1 MTSQER
7 VITAFNRKE
16 PDRVPA
22 VLYGECVGYV
32 PSIEALLKEKCGG
45 RPPRDYFNFD
55 ITSFSITP
63 TRKQTDFT
71 PYLAEADD
79 NTTIDEWGVGWKQ
92 GSYLHYAQILHPL
105 EGADAATVRNYP
117 FPDLDQPY
125 RYKGVKSKVEAI
137 HKRGLA
143 ASYFA
148 GSIFETSWYMRGMD
162 QLFVDMVTEPAL
174 AHFLLERITEIVVAS
189 AEHLAAA
196 DVDLII
202 LGDDIAMQ
210 TGMLMS
216 LDMWREF
223 LKPRLKRIIE
233 AAKKVNPDALVF
245 YHSDGKVWDAIPEL
259 IEAGVDVLNPI
270 QPDCM
275 DPAEVKRE
283 FGKDLSFFGTVSV
296 QETLPKGTPKDVEEE
311 VKLRIETVG
320 KGGGLLIAPSHVLQP
335 DTPWEN
341 ITAFFEAV
349 EKYGYY

>member
-1 MTSQER
+1 MTSRER

-32 PSIEALLKEKCGG
+32 PSIIELLEKKCEGKS
-45 RPPRDYFNFD
+45 PLEYFNFD
-55 ITSFSITP
+55 ITSFSIAP
-63 TRKQTDFT
+63 TKNETDFT
-71 PYLAEADD
+71 SYLPEADEH
-79 NTTIDEWGVGWKQ
+79 TTIDEWGVGWKR

-105 EGADAATVRNYP
+105 EGADTASVKNYP

-125 RYKGVKSKVEAI
+125 RFKESKEKVEAL
-137 HKRGLA
+137 HKQGLA
-143 ASYFA
+143 VSYFA

-162 QLFVDMVTEPAL
+162 QLFVDMATEPAL
-174 AHFLLERITEIVVAS
+174 AHFLLDRITEIVVAS

-216 LDMWREF
+216 LEMWREF

-233 AAKKVNPDALVF
+233 AAKKVKPEVLVF

-259 IEAGVDVLNPI
+259 IEVGVDVLNPI

-275 DPAEVKRE
+275 DPAAVKRE

-296 QETLPKGTPKDVEEE
+296 QETLPKGTPKDVEQE

-341 ITAFFEAV
+341 IVAFFQAV